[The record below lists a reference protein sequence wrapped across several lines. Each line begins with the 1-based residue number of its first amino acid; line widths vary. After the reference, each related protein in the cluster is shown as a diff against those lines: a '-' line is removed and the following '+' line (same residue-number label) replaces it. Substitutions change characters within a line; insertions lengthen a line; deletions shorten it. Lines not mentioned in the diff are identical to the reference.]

1 MSAVT
6 IAVNGRSYSIV
17 CDDGQEEHLRLLGQN
32 LDKRVGELTSALGQI
47 GEARLLL
54 LAALSV
60 LDELSDA
67 YSELS
72 GARKKVEDVDRRLSR
87 ETQAAR
93 AEGLIQAAVAIEA
106 LAERLEAGPSKD

>member
-1 MSAVT
+1 MSTVT
-6 IAVNGRSYSIV
+6 VAVNGRSYSII

-67 YSELS
+67 YSDLS
-72 GARKKVEDVDRRLSR
+72 DAKKIADEAEKRIAREA
-87 ETQAAR
+87 QAAR
-93 AEGLIQAAVAIEA
+93 AKAMEEAAIAIEA
-106 LAERLEAGPSKD
+106 AAERLEAKASKD